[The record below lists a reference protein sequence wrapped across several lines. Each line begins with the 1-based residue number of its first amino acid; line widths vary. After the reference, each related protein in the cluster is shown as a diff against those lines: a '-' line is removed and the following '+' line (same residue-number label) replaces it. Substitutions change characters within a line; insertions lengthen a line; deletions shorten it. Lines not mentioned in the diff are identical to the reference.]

1 MKKSEQGFTLI
12 EMMVTVVIIAIL
24 ASIAVPSYQR
34 YMVINAEKQ
43 AQAQIGQ
50 LEIQLERWR
59 AQALTYRGFVPSGGY
74 DKKLP
79 NANAS
84 VADKTIILVPSGSSK
99 DNYHYMIQLV
109 DGTSFEGGLG
119 SLNNKGLSLVP
130 TDETKDAGVALG
142 HSWKMV
148 AYPNP
153 KFSKQGASRF
163 IARSS
168 GVRCMAPDKNR
179 VIRMTTS
186 SCSGRGMESW

>member
-12 EMMVTVVIIAIL
+12 EMMVTVMIITIL

-34 YMVINAEKQ
+34 YMIINAEKQ

-50 LEIQLERWR
+50 LEIQLEKWR

-74 DKKLP
+74 DNKLP
-79 NANAS
+79 NANSS
-84 VADKTIILVPSGSSK
+84 VADKTIILVPSGSNK
-99 DNYHYMIQLV
+99 DNYRYMIQLV
-109 DGTSFEGGLG
+109 DGTSFEGLG

-130 TDETKDAGVALG
+130 TDETKNAGIALG

-153 KFSKQGASRF
+153 RFSKQGANRF

-179 VIRMTTS
+179 VVQMTTS
-186 SCSGRGMESW
+186 NCSGRGVESW